1 MNLTQLLERYD
12 KFVAEQREVLIKK
25 NSDYAKEGD
34 VFHNFKTSALT
45 TGITPAQGCLNQLC
59 IKTTRLGSLMA
70 PGKEVQNEPVLDS
83 SEDAFVYAFLL
94 HEIILEGQGVKN
106 QIPRKESYI
115 QTVWGFEVRWPEGIQ
130 IQAVDSV
137 VESEIVSG
145 LLVDRENSSVWYK
158 EGNSASLLGILV
170 IK

>member
-1 MNLTQLLERYD
+1 MNLPQLLDRYD
-12 KFVAEQREVLIKK
+12 KFCAEQREVLIKK

-34 VFHNFKTSALT
+34 VFHNFKTSAQT

-94 HEIILEGQGVKN
+94 HEIILEGQEAAK
-106 QIPRKESYI
+106 QIQKKHPRIETRFGIVS
-115 QTVWGFEVRWPEGIQ
+115 WPENKQ
-130 IQAVDSV
+130 IFTAQNTIDAPDN
-137 VESEIVSG
+137 ELIV
-145 LLVDRENSSVWYK
+145 LPDFSVWSK
-158 EGNSASLLGILV
+158 RGNITEQIGKLIT
-170 IK
+170 